1 MDKIKYP
8 QFSFDSDLTRA
19 VIELERERA
28 NLNKGSTPHEVFVQL
43 KDLFQLLTSIMSA
56 RIEGNKTS
64 LLDAVSGAASLRN
77 SSAPIERNDGVEEI
91 LNIQRAV
98 DFIDQ
103 KVGSSPINHLF
114 IRELHRIVVSDL
126 SREGD
131 RTPGAYRLG
140 EVSIGRSNHRP
151 PWPADVPDCMSSLIA
166 FIGEEVEPQMQLL
179 QTAIAH
185 HRFLWIHP
193 FGNGNGRTA
202 RLLTYAMLVKQGYT
216 SATDYRALNPTA
228 VFGSDRQGYYDN
240 LEAADS
246 LSNDGIVAWC
256 TYVLS
261 GLNTDL
267 KKLGRL
273 TDKDFVSGE
282 LLIPAIE
289 RLRSAGGLTS
299 GEAAALGI
307 AARKTIVKAGDLE
320 QALPGSPSTRSQ
332 AIRRLTDRA
341 LLRAT
346 APGARTYQLIFAP
359 NELTV
364 HLVNRLNLAGLL
376 PSILG
381 EDPL

>member
-1 MDKIKYP
+1 MNEIKYP

-19 VIELERERA
+19 VIELERERT
-28 NLNKGSTPHEVFVQL
+28 NLNRGTTPSEVFLQL

-56 RIEGNKTS
+56 RIEGNRTS
-64 LLDAVSGAASLRN
+64 ILDAVTGAAGLRD
-77 SSAPIERNDGVEEI
+77 SSRSSMRNDGVEEI

-98 DFIDQ
+98 DFIEQ
-103 KVGSSPINHLF
+103 TAATSPINHMF

-151 PWPADVPDCMSSLIA
+151 PWPADVPDHMSTLID

-216 SATDYRALNPTA
+216 SASDYRAVNPTA

-246 LSNDGIVAWC
+246 LSDEGIVAWC

-273 TDKDFVSGE
+273 TDQNFVTNE

-299 GEAAALGI
+299 GEAAALGV
-307 AARKTIVKAGDLE
+307 AARKTIVKAGDLDK
-320 QALPGSPSTRSQ
+320 ALPGSPSTRSQ
-332 AIRRLTDRA
+332 AIRRLTDRN
-341 LLRAT
+341 LLRAV
-346 APGARTYQLIFAP
+346 APGARSYQLIFAP

-364 HLVNRLNLAGLL
+364 HMVNRLDVSGLL
-376 PSILG
+376 PRILT
-381 EDPL
+381 EDPI